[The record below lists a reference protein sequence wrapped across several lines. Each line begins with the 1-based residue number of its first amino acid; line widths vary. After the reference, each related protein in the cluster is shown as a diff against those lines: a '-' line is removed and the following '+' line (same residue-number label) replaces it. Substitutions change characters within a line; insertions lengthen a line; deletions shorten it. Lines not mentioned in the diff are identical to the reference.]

1 MNPSSPEQAFG
12 MANTKHNPKARIR
25 RTARDAADGNMQKRL
40 TSDRISADLADFEK
54 SGGQVEVLG
63 VTRVLTK
70 LDEPAAG

>member
-1 MNPSSPEQAFG
+1 
-12 MANTKHNPKARIR
+12 
-25 RTARDAADGNMQKRL
+25 MQKRL